1 MHLIVLGLQEE
12 LLKEEALKYQKYIV
26 NLMNKK
32 VKKLRVKLVRSRFG
46 RIKKHKASIAGIG
59 LRKINQVVE
68 IEATPENLGMV
79 NKINYLVEV
88 EEI

>member
-1 MHLIVLGLQEE
+1 
-12 LLKEEALKYQKYIV
+12 
-26 NLMNKK
+26 MNKK
-32 VKKLRVKLVRSRFG
+32 VKKLRVKLVKSRFG

-68 IEATPENLGMV
+68 IEATPENLGMI

>member
-1 MHLIVLGLQEE
+1 
-12 LLKEEALKYQKYIV
+12 LKYQKYIV

>member
-1 MHLIVLGLQEE
+1 MP
-12 LLKEEALKYQKYIV
+12 KEEALKYQKYIV

-32 VKKLRVKLVRSRFG
+32 VKKLRVKLVKSRFG

>member
-1 MHLIVLGLQEE
+1 
-12 LLKEEALKYQKYIV
+12 
-26 NLMNKK
+26 MNKK

-68 IEATPENLGMV
+68 IEATPENIGMV

>member
-1 MHLIVLGLQEE
+1 M
-12 LLKEEALKYQKYIV
+12 LKEEALKYQKYIV

-32 VKKLRVKLVRSRFG
+32 VKKLRVKLVKSRFG